1 MNNSSGS
8 QHNVGAQR
16 AVPRDGSSNDQS
28 RTERHRRSVRLNGFD
43 YRAEGA
49 YFVTVVTHERKPLF
63 GRVTGDLMALNDF
76 GDAVRDEWARIALL
90 RPYVLLDEFVVMPD
104 HVHGILWITDNGAFH
119 GQGTAR
125 CAPTAGDGEEDA
137 TRRFGEM
144 VPRSLPAI
152 VRAFKSA
159 ASRRVNLLG
168 KTPGDPVWQ
177 RNYYERVIRNDR
189 ELHDIRRYI
198 IDNPAKWAYDREWIA
213 QGALT

>member
-1 MNNSSGS
+1 
-8 QHNVGAQR
+8 
-16 AVPRDGSSNDQS
+16 
-28 RTERHRRSVRLNGFD
+28 
-43 YRAEGA
+43 
-49 YFVTVVTHERKPLF
+49 
-63 GRVTGDLMALNDF
+63 
-76 GDAVRDEWARIALL
+76 
-90 RPYVLLDEFVVMPD
+90 
-104 HVHGILWITDNGAFH
+104 
-119 GQGTAR
+119 
-125 CAPTAGDGEEDA
+125 
-137 TRRFGEM
+137 M